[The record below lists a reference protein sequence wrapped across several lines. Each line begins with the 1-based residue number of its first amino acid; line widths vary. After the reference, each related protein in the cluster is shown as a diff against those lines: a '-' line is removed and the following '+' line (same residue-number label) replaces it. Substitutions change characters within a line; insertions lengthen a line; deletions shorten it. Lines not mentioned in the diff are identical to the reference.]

1 MRLVATFGFELGG
14 VGVGLVHVTG
24 LHGQEIFLGRFAV
37 CVLDFGDKVHELYR
51 MAATD
56 VVNLVGYVVGAL
68 GGFGYMVQCVDGAFG
83 DVVNVGE
90 VANHIAVVEHLDWFA
105 LGDCTGEEH
114 GRHVRTSPR
123 TVYGEESQTCDGQ
136 VVELAV
142 AMRHELVA
150 LLAGGVQA
158 HRIVNLVVF
167 AVGHLAV
174 EPVYGTRRGEHQVL
188 DLVVAACL
196 ENVEE
201 AD

>member
-1 MRLVATFGFELGG
+1 MRLVATFGLELGG

-24 LHGQEIFLGRFAV
+24 LHGQEILLGGFAV
-37 CVLDFGDKVHELYR
+37 SVFDFGNEIHELYGV
-51 MAATD
+51 AATD
-56 VVNLVGYVVGAL
+56 VVNLVGHVVGAL
-68 GGFGYMVQCVDGAFG
+68 GGIGHVVQCVDGAFG
-83 DVVNVGE
+83 DVVDVGK
-90 VANHIAVVEHLDWFA
+90 VADHVAVVEHLDRFA

-150 LLAGGVQA
+150 FFAGGVQA
-158 HRIVNLVVF
+158 HRIVDLVVF

-174 EPVYGTRRGEHQVL
+174 QTVHGT
-188 DLVVAACL
+188 
-196 ENVEE
+196 
-201 AD
+201 